1 MFPID
6 ILEGRDRSLAAFTAY
21 DVVHWLPF
29 QYLAYFPSA
38 VFLGKITGAELA
50 HGLLVQ
56 LVWVVF
62 LIAMCRLLFNRGV
75 RRYSA
80 FGG

>member
-6 ILEGRDRSLAAFTAY
+6 ILKGVPLFGSITAY
-21 DVVHWLPF
+21 DVFYWLPF
-29 QYLAYFPSA
+29 QYLSYFPAA

-50 HGLLVQ
+50 HELIVQ
-56 LVWVVF
+56 MIWVVF
-62 LIAMCRLLFNRGV
+62 LIGMCRLLFNRGV